1 MLIYIT
7 TCVKDVSITIN
18 TSRTTQKEL
27 YSIQTAIIRHSCN
40 QYIAQELR
48 ASLLVLLIP
57 HRSFV
62 ILTQEVIKAIN
73 WGTAPGLL
81 SSLRVTC

>member
-1 MLIYIT
+1 MANKVPKNYYGTDYAIVCLYELNSIIVKIT
-7 TCVKDVSITIN
+7 QCERSPEAV
-18 TSRTTQKEL
+18 
-27 YSIQTAIIRHSCN
+27 YHA
-40 QYIAQELR
+40 

-73 WGTAPGLL
+73 WGAG
-81 SSLRVTC
+81 SWCIIIYE